1 MFEYDNN
8 IKLSKHNHVNI
19 IIKRNWNKLG
29 EFKSLNQANINTNG
43 IPKLFSIMVI
53 YLAYPINV
61 RNVRQQQELIF
72 VRADYFQ
79 HCRSNFNY

>member
-1 MFEYDNN
+1 M
-8 IKLSKHNHVNI
+8 KHNYI
-19 IIKRNWNKLG
+19 YTIRKRKRKKLG
-29 EFKSLNQANINTNG
+29 EFKSLNKANINANG

-72 VRADYFQ
+72 VREDYFQ
-79 HCRSNFNY
+79 RCRSNFNY